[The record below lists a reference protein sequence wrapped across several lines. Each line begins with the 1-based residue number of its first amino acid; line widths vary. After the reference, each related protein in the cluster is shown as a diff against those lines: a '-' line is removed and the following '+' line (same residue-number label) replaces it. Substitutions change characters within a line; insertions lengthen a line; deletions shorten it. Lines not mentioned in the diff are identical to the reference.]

1 MLEVFEQPDG
11 DYAALAAALHLVDGP
26 YQNPY
31 ELTTFYDNHDMA
43 RMNASDN
50 GFIDAHHWLFTAR
63 GIPVIYYGS
72 EAGFMRGRAE
82 HAGNRNYFG
91 TEGVEAAREHPIR
104 QKLARIAAIRAASP
118 ALQRGLQLN
127 LTFGGN
133 GASFYRVLQHEGI
146 TQTALVVL
154 NKGDTPLV
162 LEPGNDLQPG
172 RWRNAFDGALWEV
185 LDPAGQ
191 RIEVAP
197 HDVAVW
203 LLDAPITLP
212 ELTARLDALMAGRER
227 RRTDG

>member
-1 MLEVFEQPDG
+1 M
-11 DYAALAAALHLVDGP
+11 
-26 YQNPY
+26 
-31 ELTTFYDNHDMA
+31 
-43 RMNASDN
+43 
-50 GFIDAHHWLFTAR
+50 
-63 GIPVIYYGS
+63 
-72 EAGFMRGRAE
+72 GFMRGRAE

-91 TEGVEAAREHPIR
+91 TEGVEAAREHRIR
-104 QKLARIAAIRAASP
+104 QKLARIAAVRAASP

-127 LTFGGN
+127 LSFGGN